1 MSPSPRESTFAESRA
16 VVQKETDL
24 PWIFY
29 WSVLAKRIRLIGLLV
44 GSSIGLALLI
54 SAFLPKIY
62 GSTATLLPQVNSR
75 GAGGLAALLGAS
87 EAGSAAQG
95 LGIALPGLPATPTDL
110 FVAMLKSRIMAD
122 DVIKQFNLMDY
133 YGVKIMQDA
142 RKALE
147 NDTKITVSKDKV
159 IKIAVEAKSPNL
171 AADIANFY
179 IANLDRLN
187 RTLNVTKAS
196 QNRAFIEHRLEET
209 KANLV
214 RTEETLREFKTK
226 NMTVEV
232 EAQAKAMLQAAGA
245 IQGQISAQEV
255 QLQVMSSYMSPGNPE
270 LSRVRSQVDEL
281 RNQLYLI
288 ESGKNGKG
296 MLPGD
301 RFHPAMTTAPSLA
314 LEYGRLLRT
323 MKVQETVYN
332 LLISQLEQAKI
343 AEARD
348 TPTVQ
353 VLDPA
358 IPAETPSRPKI
369 WLNVVTAAVLSL
381 FMSIFLV
388 FFLEYLERVRSQR
401 PAVQAMGNRL

>member
-1 MSPSPRESTFAESRA
+1 
-16 VVQKETDL
+16 
-24 PWIFY
+24 
-29 WSVLAKRIRLIGLLV
+29 
-44 GSSIGLALLI
+44 
-54 SAFLPKIY
+54 
-62 GSTATLLPQVNSR
+62 LLPQVGSQ
-75 GAGGLAALLGAS
+75 GTGSLVALLGVS
-87 EAGSAAQG
+87 EAGSAGQG
-95 LGIALPGLPATPTDL
+95 LGIALPGMPATPTDL

-122 DVIKQFNLMDY
+122 DVIKQFNLTDY
-133 YGVKIMQDA
+133 YGAKTKQDA

-147 NDTKITVSKDKV
+147 SDTKIAVSKDKV
-159 IKIAVEAKSPNL
+159 IKIVVEAKGPGL
-171 AADIANFY
+171 AADITNFY
-179 IANLDRLN
+179 VANLDRLN
-187 RTLNVTKAS
+187 RSVNVTKAS

-209 KANLV
+209 KANLI
-214 RTEETLREFKTK
+214 RTEETLRQFKTK
-226 NMTVEV
+226 NMTIEV
-232 EAQAKAMLQAAGA
+232 ETQSKAMLQAGAA

-281 RNQLYLI
+281 RKQLYLI

-358 IPAETPSRPKI
+358 IPAEKPSRPKI
-369 WLNVVTAAVLSL
+369 WLNVVIAAMLSL

-388 FFLEYLERVRSQR
+388 FFLEYLERIRAQR
-401 PAVQAMGNRL
+401 PAAQAMGDRL